1 MRLVVSVLI
10 LWPVVCVC
18 FAPAL
23 AQVSLAH
30 QNVNL
35 VSCSNARLIFF
46 RKLAVK

>member
-18 FAPAL
+18 CAPAL

-35 VSCSNARLIFF
+35 VFCSKTRPIFF
-46 RKLAVK
+46 QKLAVK